1 MITNL
6 PANVAVATT
15 YVVTFEGWADANVTG
30 DTLNGLVTV
39 EQAGASHTF
48 PVEELPG
55 LIAALQAAAAG
66 LTPTPDKP
74 SDLPA
79 FVIDG
84 EGDHWYRDADA
95 DTYTLG
101 NNPDDGWRAPR
112 SDSLLAAQTLDAIRE
127 RHGIKGEG

>member
-6 PANVAVATT
+6 PANVTAETT

-79 FVIDG
+79 FIIDG
-84 EGDHWYRDADA
+84 EGDRYELASDGTYRLILRDG
-95 DTYTLG
+95 TRGYLRRTLE
-101 NNPDDGWRAPR
+101 DIRAEFG
-112 SDSLLAAQTLDAIRE
+112 IRE
-127 RHGIKGEG
+127 EG